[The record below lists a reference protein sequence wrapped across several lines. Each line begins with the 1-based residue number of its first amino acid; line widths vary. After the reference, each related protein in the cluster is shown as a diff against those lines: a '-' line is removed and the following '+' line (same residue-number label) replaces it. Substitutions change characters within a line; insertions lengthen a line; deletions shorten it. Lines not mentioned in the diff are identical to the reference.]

1 MAAVTDPIADML
13 TRIRNAIRARHQRVD
28 MPSSNL
34 KVGIAMILKEE
45 GYVGSYKISEEGR
58 KKILRL
64 NLRYGADGQNVI
76 STLERV
82 SRPGRRVYV
91 GVDEIP
97 RILGGMGVTIL
108 TTPKGLMTGK
118 KARKTGLGGE
128 VLCNIS

>member
-45 GYVGSYKISEEGR
+45 GYVGSYKISEEGK

-76 STLERV
+76 SSLDRV

-118 KARKTGLGGE
+118 KARKSGVGGE
-128 VLCNIS
+128 VLCNVS